1 MKPEEKELIKLR
13 ASIKDELRD
22 IFEKNLKIFDW
33 DIPEAD
39 DVEASKL
46 ISEVM
51 QTALDELK
59 DDINSGK
66 YSNY

>member
-1 MKPEEKELIKLR
+1 MKPEEKELVKLKD
-13 ASIKDELRD
+13 SIKDELRD
-22 IFEKNLKIFDW
+22 IFEKNLKVFDL

-39 DVEASKL
+39 DLVASKL
-46 ISEVM
+46 IVSTM
-51 QTALDELK
+51 QMALDELK